1 MLIGKSWI
9 VFVYAIAISIESIL
23 IEYLTKF
30 TQISPLMLSATS
42 ITMAGIMLL
51 LTAVFGFKRK
61 KAIKKLFT
69 DATKLL
75 IFASLAL
82 AIAIFT
88 WYDSISRIGA
98 SKELLVAGPL
108 EIVIIVLLAKLF
120 LKERLHKTHIVGIGL
135 ALMGFALAL
144 LSDTNLNPYGSGVSF
159 TTASATPNLV
169 HIGFGE
175 VEAIISAFGFATG
188 VLFLTKIVKMHSSM
202 EAAGT
207 TIFTA
212 GALLLAILLIEFV
225 ASGMNAQILSV
236 SMPNTWHTQLSV
248 TNIII
253 LLLFSLIPFIG
264 SLSYSTG
271 LSRIGASLTA
281 TIGSSSILITVFLEM
296 TAKDFGIRTHLPEN
310 VILAI
315 LAGVL
320 GFLGIY
326 IIHLPR
332 YSLPI
337 TKGN

>member
-1 MLIGKSWI
+1 
-9 VFVYAIAISIESIL
+9 
-23 IEYLTKF
+23 
-30 TQISPLMLSATS
+30 
-42 ITMAGIMLL
+42 MAGIMLL

-82 AIAIFT
+82 AIGIFT
-88 WYDSISRIGA
+88 WYDSINRIGA

-120 LKERLHKTHIVGIGL
+120 LKERLHRTHIVGIGV

-144 LSDTNLNPYGSGVSF
+144 LSDTNLNPFVSGLSF
-159 TTASATPNLV
+159 TAASTTPNLV

-175 VEAIISAFGFATG
+175 LEAIISAFGFATA
-188 VLFLTKIVKMHSSM
+188 VLFLTKIVKTYSSM

-207 TIFTA
+207 TMFTA
-212 GALLLAILLIEFV
+212 GVFLLAILFIEFV
-225 ASGMNAQILSV
+225 TSGMNVGILSM
-236 SMPNTWHTQLSV
+236 SMPSTGHTQFSV

-253 LLLFSLIPFIG
+253 LVLFSLIPFIG

-281 TIGSSSILITVFLEM
+281 TIGSSSILITVFLEL
-296 TAKDFGIRTHLPEN
+296 TAKEFGIRTHLPEN

-315 LAGVL
+315 LAGIL

-332 YSLPI
+332 YSPPI